1 MRASMSRILLAAIAV
16 VAIATP
22 TAVVAE
28 ASGSCPYH
36 ANGDAIPPEKWHQRA
51 MPDDYSGGLKEFSV
65 VYTDRALNH
74 MSAPFIEVMND
85 LNDLLKGVYN
95 AAATVILPGSG
106 TYGMEAVAR
115 QFARG
120 EKALVVRNG
129 YFSYRWTDIFEQTQI
144 ASEVVVLKAT
154 LDTTDTDASR
164 PHVKPLPIDTIVEA
178 IKKEKPKVVFAPHV
192 ETSTGVMF
200 PDDQVKAIADAA
212 HSVGAVFVLDCIA
225 SGTYWVDM
233 KALGIDVVITAP
245 QKGWS
250 GHACAGVVM
259 LSARAEALVRDEQ
272 ATRSDSMTLNLRK
285 WLGVMDT
292 YVAGGFSYYT
302 TMPTDCL
309 RLFRDAAFETRE
321 YGFGKIKADFTTMGA
336 RVRDTMEAAGLTIV
350 AAPGYRAP
358 GVAVAYVGDKTVA
371 GKFKA
376 AGFQIAAGVPYML
389 ETQPEMATFRFG
401 LFGLDKV
408 KDPDGTVEAIKGA
421 LTKAL
426 DGVER

>member
-1 MRASMSRILLAAIAV
+1 MRASMSRVLLAALAV

-164 PHVKPLPIDTIVEA
+164 PHVKPLPIDTIVDA

-250 GHACAGVVM
+250 GHACAGKLHFHLRTGNQNDAVFSFLFTGVVM

-321 YGFGKIKADFTTMGA
+321 YGFGKIKDDFTAMGA

-358 GVAVAYVGDKTVA
+358 GVAVAYVGDKGVA

-389 ETQPEMATFRFG
+389 ETQPVSFF
-401 LFGLDKV
+401 
-408 KDPDGTVEAIKGA
+408 
-421 LTKAL
+421 
-426 DGVER
+426 

>member
-1 MRASMSRILLAAIAV
+1 MRASFLVIVAAIATL
-16 VAIATP
+16 AIAAP
-22 TAVVAE
+22 SVLAE

-36 ANGDAIPPEKWHQRA
+36 ANGDGAIAPEKWHRRA

-85 LNDLLKGVYN
+85 LNTLLKGVYN

-129 YFSYRWTDIFEQTQI
+129 YFSYRWTDIFEQTEI

-154 LDTTDTDASR
+154 LDTEGTDASR
-164 PHVKPLPIDTIVEA
+164 PHVKPLPVHAIVSA
-178 IKKEKPKVVFAPHV
+178 IEKEKPKVVFAPHV

-200 PDDQVKAIADAA
+200 PDDHVKQIADAA
-212 HSVGAVFVLDCIA
+212 HRVGAVFVLDCIA

-259 LSARAEALVRDEQ
+259 LSARAEALVRDES
-272 ATRSDSMTLNLRK
+272 ATKSDSMTLNLRK

-309 RLFRDAAFETRE
+309 RLFRDAAFETRD
-321 YGFGKIKADFTTMGA
+321 YGFAKIKDDFVAMGA
-336 RVRDTMEAAGLTIV
+336 RVRDVMEAAGLTIV

-358 GVAVAYVGDKTVA
+358 GVAVAYVGDKSVA
-371 GKFKA
+371 AKFKA

-389 ETQPEMATFRFG
+389 ETQPEMGTFRFG

-408 KDPDGTVEAIKGA
+408 RDPDGTVRAIEGA
-421 LTKAL
+421 IAKAL

>member
-1 MRASMSRILLAAIAV
+1 MRASMSRILLAALAV
-16 VAIATP
+16 VAIAAP

-164 PHVKPLPIDTIVEA
+164 PHVKPLPIDTIVA
-178 IKKEKPKVVFAPHV
+178 SIKKEKPKVVFAPHV
-192 ETSTGVMF
+192 ETSTGIIL
-200 PDDQVKAIADAA
+200 PDEYISRVSRAVHD
-212 HSVGAVFVLDCIA
+212 VGGLFVLDCIA
-225 SGTYWVDM
+225 SGTVWVDM
-233 KALGIDVVITAP
+233 KATGVDAILSAP
-245 QKGWS
+245 QKGWT
-250 GHACAGVVM
+250 GPACSSLMM
-259 LSARAEALVRDEQ
+259 LSERGEH
-272 ATRSDSMTLNLRK
+272 ATRN
-285 WLGVMDT
+285 
-292 YVAGGFSYYT
+292 T
-302 TMPTDCL
+302 TSTSTAT
-309 RLFRDAAFETRE
+309 AAS
-321 YGFGKIKADFTTMGA
+321 
-336 RVRDTMEAAGLTIV
+336 
-350 AAPGYRAP
+350 
-358 GVAVAYVGDKTVA
+358 
-371 GKFKA
+371 
-376 AGFQIAAGVPYML
+376 
-389 ETQPEMATFRFG
+389 
-401 LFGLDKV
+401 
-408 KDPDGTVEAIKGA
+408 
-421 LTKAL
+421 
-426 DGVER
+426 

>member
-1 MRASMSRILLAAIAV
+1 MSRILLAALAV

-22 TAVVAE
+22 TAVSAE

-164 PHVKPLPIDTIVEA
+164 SHVKPLPIDTIVEA

-250 GHACAGVVM
+250 GHACAGKFIFISVRAIRMTPCFVHRRRHA
-259 LSARAEALVRDEQ
+259 LRSRRGSRPRRAGDEERQHDAQPAQVARRHGHVRRRRVQLLHHHAHRLPPTVSRRRVRD
-272 ATRSDSMTLNLRK
+272 
-285 WLGVMDT
+285 
-292 YVAGGFSYYT
+292 
-302 TMPTDCL
+302 
-309 RLFRDAAFETRE
+309 
-321 YGFGKIKADFTTMGA
+321 A
-336 RVRDTMEAAGLTIV
+336 RVRIW
-350 AAPGYRAP
+350 
-358 GVAVAYVGDKTVA
+358 
-371 GKFKA
+371 
-376 AGFQIAAGVPYML
+376 
-389 ETQPEMATFRFG
+389 
-401 LFGLDKV
+401 
-408 KDPDGTVEAIKGA
+408 
-421 LTKAL
+421 
-426 DGVER
+426 

>member
-1 MRASMSRILLAAIAV
+1 MRASMSRVLLAALAV
-16 VAIATP
+16 VAIAAP

-164 PHVKPLPIDTIVEA
+164 PHVKPLPIDTIVDA

-250 GHACAGVVM
+250 VHACAGKLHFHLRTGNQNDAVFSFLFTGVVM

-321 YGFGKIKADFTTMGA
+321 YGFGKIKDDFTAMGA

-358 GVAVAYVGDKTVA
+358 GVAVAYVGDKGVA

-389 ETQPEMATFRFG
+389 ETQPVSFF
-401 LFGLDKV
+401 
-408 KDPDGTVEAIKGA
+408 
-421 LTKAL
+421 
-426 DGVER
+426 

>member
-16 VAIATP
+16 VAIAAP

-164 PHVKPLPIDTIVEA
+164 PHVKPP
-178 IKKEKPKVVFAPHV
+178 
-192 ETSTGVMF
+192 
-200 PDDQVKAIADAA
+200 
-212 HSVGAVFVLDCIA
+212 
-225 SGTYWVDM
+225 
-233 KALGIDVVITAP
+233 
-245 QKGWS
+245 
-250 GHACAGVVM
+250 
-259 LSARAEALVRDEQ
+259 
-272 ATRSDSMTLNLRK
+272 
-285 WLGVMDT
+285 
-292 YVAGGFSYYT
+292 
-302 TMPTDCL
+302 
-309 RLFRDAAFETRE
+309 
-321 YGFGKIKADFTTMGA
+321 
-336 RVRDTMEAAGLTIV
+336 
-350 AAPGYRAP
+350 
-358 GVAVAYVGDKTVA
+358 
-371 GKFKA
+371 
-376 AGFQIAAGVPYML
+376 
-389 ETQPEMATFRFG
+389 
-401 LFGLDKV
+401 
-408 KDPDGTVEAIKGA
+408 
-421 LTKAL
+421 
-426 DGVER
+426 

>member
-1 MRASMSRILLAAIAV
+1 
-16 VAIATP
+16 
-22 TAVVAE
+22 
-28 ASGSCPYH
+28 
-36 ANGDAIPPEKWHQRA
+36 
-51 MPDDYSGGLKEFSV
+51 
-65 VYTDRALNH
+65 
-74 MSAPFIEVMND
+74 MND

-164 PHVKPLPIDTIVEA
+164 PHVKPLPIDTIVDA

-250 GHACAGVVM
+250 GHACAGKLHFHLRTGNQNDAVFSFLFTGVVM

-272 ATRSDSMTLNLRK
+272 ATRSYSMTLNLRK

-321 YGFGKIKADFTTMGA
+321 YGFGKIKDDFTAMGA

-358 GVAVAYVGDKTVA
+358 GVAVAYVGDKGVA

-389 ETQPEMATFRFG
+389 ETQPVSFF
-401 LFGLDKV
+401 
-408 KDPDGTVEAIKGA
+408 
-421 LTKAL
+421 
-426 DGVER
+426 

>member
-164 PHVKPLPIDTIVEA
+164 PHVKPLPIDTIVA
-178 IKKEKPKVVFAPHV
+178 SIKKEKPKVVFAPHV

-200 PDDQVKAIADAA
+200 PDDQVSAIADAA

-250 GHACAGVVM
+250 GHACAGK
-259 LSARAEALVRDEQ
+259 LHF
-272 ATRSDSMTLNLRK
+272 
-285 WLGVMDT
+285 
-292 YVAGGFSYYT
+292 Y
-302 TMPTDCL
+302 
-309 RLFRDAAFETRE
+309 FRTGNYLYE
-321 YGFGKIKADFTTMGA
+321 
-336 RVRDTMEAAGLTIV
+336 
-350 AAPGYRAP
+350 
-358 GVAVAYVGDKTVA
+358 
-371 GKFKA
+371 
-376 AGFQIAAGVPYML
+376 
-389 ETQPEMATFRFG
+389 
-401 LFGLDKV
+401 
-408 KDPDGTVEAIKGA
+408 
-421 LTKAL
+421 
-426 DGVER
+426 